1 MKLELK
7 HLAPYLPYGLKCKW
21 NQSKPFELK
30 GLQHGSDSVNNEMW
44 IWKDKTYFIGYL
56 YECKPILRPLSD
68 LTEDIVIGNVKFI
81 PIDILFEKEHPRHLS
96 KRYYSET
103 FYNYASVSHNG
114 TAVNLKVYLG
124 KIIEQNPRWI
134 FEYLLIWHFDVFGLI
149 EKGLAIDI
157 NTIFRILRNEQ

>member
-7 HLAPYLPYGLKCKW
+7 HLAPYLPYNVGYTHKYLDL
-21 NQSKPFELK
+21 NVTYGELDTK
-30 GLQHGSDSVNNEMW
+30 NIIELINPSTNHC
-44 IWKDKTYFIGYL
+44 I
-56 YECKPILRPLSD
+56 ILRPLSD

-134 FEYLLIWHFDVFGLI
+134 FEYLLRWHFDVFGLI

-157 NTIFRILRNEQ
+157 NTIE